1 MTSNASQRAL
11 LYARLQEV
19 LGPEP
24 ASILMQHLPSIDD
37 LATKSDVLA
46 LRSDVLALRSD
57 VQDLARRVDGLE
69 QRMDGL
75 DVRMERLEE
84 RMDSFHGALREQTR
98 QFILAMVGTMASFA
112 AVVIAAGILT

>member
-37 LATKSDVLA
+37 LATK
-46 LRSDVLALRSD
+46 SDVLALRSD

>member
-46 LRSDVLALRSD
+46 LRSDVSALQSD
-57 VQDLARRVDGLE
+57 VQDLTRRVGGLE
-69 QRMDGL
+69 Q
-75 DVRMERLEE
+75 RMERLEE